1 MSGVEGRVAGE
12 ITSIQTDSIEVALII
27 AAANATERWEH
38 DSSENYIRTFT
49 VIYQGMAA
57 AHRAAN
63 PQQPIQSSTDPRLDA
78 GT

>member
-1 MSGVEGRVAGE
+1 MAGE
-12 ITSIQTDSIEVALII
+12 ITSIQTDSVEVALII
-27 AAANATERWEH
+27 AAANAAARWAH
-38 DSSENYIRTFT
+38 DSSEVYIRTFT

-63 PQQPIQSSTDPRLDA
+63 PQQPNQPASDARLDA